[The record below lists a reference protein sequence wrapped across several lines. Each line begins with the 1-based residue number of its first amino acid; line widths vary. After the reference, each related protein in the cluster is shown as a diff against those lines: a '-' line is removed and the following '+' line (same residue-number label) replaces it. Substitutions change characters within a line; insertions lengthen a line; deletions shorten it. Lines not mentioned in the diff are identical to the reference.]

1 MESGHV
7 ERADQ
12 ASQGVTETD
21 RAAATDVPPQR
32 RGNRISQSLGR
43 TARRWAEYS
52 ELSGAGNIARRAFAN
67 NSFDGV
73 LTMVGVVMG
82 GFAVGVEDPKVILVT
97 GLSTAV
103 AIGISGGWG
112 AYLTESAERQREL
125 TELERSTLT
134 NLHES
139 TIGQAARAAVL
150 IVTAT
155 DGLSPF
161 LAAFLVVI
169 PFFLTAFLP
178 SITYAFYM
186 SLGMALL
193 ALFGLGVYLASV
205 SQENR
210 MIYGL
215 KTAVAGVVCMGLSL
229 LVEYLSG

>member
-82 GFAVGVEDPKVILVT
+82 GFAVG
-97 GLSTAV
+97 
-103 AIGISGGWG
+103 
-112 AYLTESAERQREL
+112 
-125 TELERSTLT
+125 
-134 NLHES
+134 
-139 TIGQAARAAVL
+139 
-150 IVTAT
+150 
-155 DGLSPF
+155 
-161 LAAFLVVI
+161 
-169 PFFLTAFLP
+169 
-178 SITYAFYM
+178 
-186 SLGMALL
+186 
-193 ALFGLGVYLASV
+193 
-205 SQENR
+205 
-210 MIYGL
+210 
-215 KTAVAGVVCMGLSL
+215 
-229 LVEYLSG
+229 